1 MIEQQLKATIRDI
14 PDFPKPG
21 IVFKDITPVFK
32 HPALCLGIVDA
43 FVERL
48 RDCTFDAV
56 VGIDSRGF
64 LFGPMLAVRLGIPF
78 IPIRKK
84 GKLPGKTISE
94 SYALEYGAATIE
106 MHDDAFGPGTKVLIH
121 DDLLATGGTVAAS
134 SRLVERLGGE
144 VVAYAF
150 IVALDFLNGRQ
161 VLDVAPSRIVAL
173 ASYD

>member
-32 HPALCLGIVDA
+32 DPVLCKGIVDT

-48 RDCTFDAV
+48 ADCSFDAV
-56 VGIDSRGF
+56 AGVDSRGF
-64 LFGPMLAVRLGIPF
+64 LLGPMIAVKLGIPF

-84 GKLPGKTISE
+84 GKLPGRTLSE
-94 SYALEYGAATIE
+94 SYALEYGTATIE
-106 MHDDAFGPGTKVLIH
+106 IHDDAFGPGTRVLIH
-121 DDLLATGGTVAAS
+121 DDLLATGGTVATSA
-134 SRLVERLGGE
+134 RLIERLGG
-144 VVAYAF
+144 VVEAYAF

-161 VLDVAPSRIVAL
+161 ALNVSPSRIVAL
-173 ASYD
+173 ASYA

>member
-21 IVFKDITPVFK
+21 VIFKDITPLFQD
-32 HPALCLGIVDA
+32 PGLCQAVVDA

-48 RDCTFDAV
+48 ADTRFDAV

-64 LFGPMLAVRLGIPF
+64 LLGPMIAVRLGIPF
-78 IPIRKK
+78 VPIRKK

-94 SYALEYGAATIE
+94 EYELEYGTATIE
-106 MHDDAFGPGTKVLIH
+106 IHEDALAPGAQVLIH

-134 SRLVERLGGE
+134 SRLVGRLGGQ

-150 IVALDFLNGRQ
+150 IVSLDFLPGRALLESDKAR
-161 VLDVAPSRIVAL
+161 VVAL
-173 ASYD
+173 ANYA